1 MPLVNPAKLVSFI
14 RNSIKALILGARI
27 FMVHTLNRGGGTS
40 VGGGF
45 RYFAKKFSG
54 DSPPCLRGVLG
65 NSLQSLALSQM
76 IVVCV

>member
-27 FMVHTLNRGGGTS
+27 FMVHTLNRGGRTS
-40 VGGGF
+40 VGGGL
-45 RYFAKKFSG
+45 RYFAEKFSG
-54 DSPPCLRGVLG
+54 DSPPCLHGVLG